1 MMTFEDRKKYH
12 SNNSLEITPKMQS
25 HWTTSLGWAIF
36 SGLAGGIVTVI
47 TTIFLGRIFLRN
59 FWKGNIYFDSK
70 DLFNPY
76 FLGFCLSMLISL
88 AVNLYQL
95 RFAFQ
100 LKSAM
105 KTNSQPSFEM
115 AWLYFRNFT
124 ILFAVFILISTA
136 MLFFSTV
143 RIFTGY

>member
-1 MMTFEDRKKYH
+1 MTFEDRKKHH

-36 SGLAGGIVTVI
+36 LGLSGGIVTVI
-47 TTIFLGRIFLRN
+47 TTIFLGRIFLRDL
-59 FWKGNIYFDSK
+59 WRGNIYFNYHG
-70 DLFNPY
+70 LFNPY
-76 FLGFCLSMLISL
+76 FIGFCLLFLTSL
-88 AVNLYQL
+88 VANFYQL

-100 LKSAM
+100 LKCAINT
-105 KTNSQPSFEM
+105 KTQAAFEM

-124 ILFAVFILISTA
+124 ILFAVFILISTG